1 MITTTTLRRVGGL
14 TLIATAAA
22 LAACAVKPIGD
33 GGANPRTVASVQLS
47 AAAGGVPQPNPQSP
61 VQGSLQ
67 FSEVRGITSVTGTVT
82 GLAPNSHAAFHVH
95 EFGDCSKPDFT
106 SAGSHFNPTH
116 QPHGAWDGPHHHVG
130 DMPQLV
136 ADANGTATV
145 SFNSESL
152 QLRGPNSI
160 INKAVIVHRDPDDVN
175 AQPVGNAGPRLACG
189 VIKAGS

>member
-1 MITTTTLRRVGGL
+1 MNTTTTLRRVGGL

-22 LAACAVKPIGD
+22 LAACAAKPIGD

-67 FSEVRGITSVTGTVT
+67 FSEVRGITSVTGNVT

-95 EFGDCSKPDFT
+95 EFGDCSKPDFS

>member
-1 MITTTTLRRVGGL
+1 MNTTTTLRRVGGL

-22 LAACAVKPIGD
+22 LAACAAKPIGD

-82 GLAPNSHAAFHVH
+82 GLAPNSRVAFHVH
-95 EFGDCSKPDFT
+95 EFGDCSKPDFS

-130 DMPQLV
+130 DMP
-136 ADANGTATV
+136 
-145 SFNSESL
+145 
-152 QLRGPNSI
+152 
-160 INKAVIVHRDPDDVN
+160 
-175 AQPVGNAGPRLACG
+175 
-189 VIKAGS
+189 

>member
-1 MITTTTLRRVGGL
+1 M
-14 TLIATAAA
+14 
-22 LAACAVKPIGD
+22 
-33 GGANPRTVASVQLS
+33 
-47 AAAGGVPQPNPQSP
+47 
-61 VQGSLQ
+61 
-67 FSEVRGITSVTGTVT
+67 
-82 GLAPNSHAAFHVH
+82 
-95 EFGDCSKPDFT
+95 
-106 SAGSHFNPTH
+106 
-116 QPHGAWDGPHHHVG
+116 
-130 DMPQLV
+130 

>member
-1 MITTTTLRRVGGL
+1 MSEDHGIRRGL
-14 TLIATAAA
+14 TNYGDKDFAQYLRNSFARSMGISKEMLGRPIVGIAMT
-22 LAACAVKPIGD
+22 PSG
-33 GGANPRTVASVQLS
+33 
-47 AAAGGVPQPNPQSP
+47 
-61 VQGSLQ
+61 
-67 FSEVRGITSVTGTVT
+67 
-82 GLAPNSHAAFHVH
+82 
-95 EFGDCSKPDFT
+95 
-106 SAGSHFNPTH
+106 FNNCH
-116 QPHGAWDGPHHHVG
+116 R